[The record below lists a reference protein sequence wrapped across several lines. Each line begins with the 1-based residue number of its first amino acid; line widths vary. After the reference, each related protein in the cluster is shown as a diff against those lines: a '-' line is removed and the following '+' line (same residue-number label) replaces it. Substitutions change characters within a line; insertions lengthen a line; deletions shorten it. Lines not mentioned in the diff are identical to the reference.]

1 MKKLIFVSIQLILI
15 NIVFAQSKKE
25 QIQSLTFRVDSINAI
40 LSSERNVFAQKEQGY
55 TSKISN
61 LENQISLLKS
71 EIELINKKSSNK
83 EVENENLKNELT
95 KRKNE
100 IEILNQRIIIIK
112 DSLFNVIK
120 NTVDYQDA
128 NLEKQVCWKNISD
141 YDTVRINNKIRFH
154 TLPINTLEYN
164 SVNSNKTFYNL
175 AERNIE
181 SNSSFLKCTF
191 RNGTSKI
198 YKNDY
203 GPKKFDNISNDS
215 YYPELDVH
223 TFIGSLYQIDYYL
236 IQNHFSESGYFLLV
250 DKENGNEFK
259 ICSEPIFSSDNKYF
273 VCNIAAAD
281 GYGGIDLQI
290 FEINNKGK
298 IKKIDF
304 KYNFKWSPLEVK
316 WNEKNELL
324 IKKSR
329 DLFYLESEPCNPK
342 YTKLIIK

>member
-1 MKKLIFVSIQLILI
+1 M
-15 NIVFAQSKKE
+15 
-25 QIQSLTFRVDSINAI
+25 LTFRVDSINSI
-40 LSSERNVFAQKEQGY
+40 LSSERTTIAQKEQGY

-61 LENQISLLKS
+61 LENQLASLKS
-71 EIELINKKSSNK
+71 EIELINKKIANK
-83 EVENENLKNELT
+83 EIENENLKNELT

-100 IEILNQRIIIIK
+100 IETLNLRIYIIK
-112 DSLFNVIK
+112 DSLFKTTKNNVDFK
-120 NTVDYQDA
+120 DTKFEN
-128 NLEKQVCWKNISD
+128 QVCWKNITE
-141 YDTVRINNKIRFH
+141 YDTVRINNKIMFH
-154 TLPINTLEYN
+154 TLPINLLEYD
-164 SVNSNKTFYNL
+164 SVNSNETFYNL
-175 AERNIE
+175 VERNIE

-203 GPKKFDNISNDS
+203 GPKKFENISNDS

-281 GYGGIDLQI
+281 GYGGVDLQI
-290 FEINNKGK
+290 FEIDNKGK

-329 DLFYLESEPCNPK
+329 DLFYLESEPCSPK
-342 YTKLIIK
+342 YSKLVINKSLN